1 MSWLLY
7 LPTRELA
14 DALQAQSTEPTNAI
28 VEVSGNWD
36 TARLIQDS
44 AFSLQPAALPAAEER
59 AYG

>member
-14 DALQAQSTEPTNAI
+14 DALQAHSTESTNAI

-36 TARLIQDS
+36 TARLPHDD
-44 AFSLQPAALPAAEER
+44 AFSLQPTALQSMQEP

>member
-14 DALQAQSTEPTNAI
+14 DALQTQHTENTNVVI
-28 VEVSGNWD
+28 DVSGNWD
-36 TARLIQDS
+36 APACLRTS
-44 AFSLQPAALPAAEER
+44 APLQPVALHGEEP